1 MSSLTFIEKR
11 TLESFLQ
18 MSGGYVLNF
27 SSRTFGEF
35 VEEITGLNIEDQRFN
50 VKGPSKAN
58 RLKAIWESESDQLVG
73 KLLNGLIEYAVL
85 PEHLPEPERL
95 SLVLRCQE
103 IVARLLRE
111 VGDVFDPVNADVF
124 ISYRRDD
131 ASAEAQLINRL
142 LKQRLG
148 ANKVFMDVSSIPPGA
163 QWPDEITRNLEA
175 ASTVV
180 VVIGSDWL
188 VAGQDEWGR
197 RRIDNESDWVRREL
211 ESALQNNKRVIPVL
225 VKGAKALPEH
235 ALPASLSALFIRQCI
250 EIRRDFWDHDVKLLE
265 TALVTPMPAPPP
277 VGTRSSAPISAPLAQ
292 PTAAEIKRQRDL
304 KQLREVFR
312 WISLGAMDR
321 FLYWLG
327 YNGWITNEGHFLW
340 ERLGWLIES
349 SRFDLRD
356 PELKARL
363 IAFMRAW
370 GKCFTHYEHMDQH
383 RNGKVFFFNVHDGD
397 EGRYI
402 REQNKREKFNREQV
416 APTKAALDFFL
427 DHVREHYLEIDLETV
442 GQDGLDE
449 YKEEEAQLMN
459 LIRMQEKL

>member
-27 SSRTFGEF
+27 SNRTFGEF

-58 RLKAIWESESDQLVG
+58 RLRAIWESEPDQLVG

-103 IVARLLRE
+103 IAARLLRE
-111 VGDVFDPVNADVF
+111 VGDVVDPVNADVF

-148 ANKVFMDVSSIPPGA
+148 ANKVFMDVSSISPGA

-211 ESALQNNKRVIPVL
+211 ESALQ
-225 VKGAKALPEH
+225 
-235 ALPASLSALFIRQCI
+235 
-250 EIRRDFWDHDVKLLE
+250 
-265 TALVTPMPAPPP
+265 
-277 VGTRSSAPISAPLAQ
+277 
-292 PTAAEIKRQRDL
+292 
-304 KQLREVFR
+304 
-312 WISLGAMDR
+312 
-321 FLYWLG
+321 
-327 YNGWITNEGHFLW
+327 
-340 ERLGWLIES
+340 
-349 SRFDLRD
+349 
-356 PELKARL
+356 
-363 IAFMRAW
+363 
-370 GKCFTHYEHMDQH
+370 
-383 RNGKVFFFNVHDGD
+383 
-397 EGRYI
+397 
-402 REQNKREKFNREQV
+402 
-416 APTKAALDFFL
+416 
-427 DHVREHYLEIDLETV
+427 
-442 GQDGLDE
+442 
-449 YKEEEAQLMN
+449 MN